1 MFSYILVFISIYNKK
16 YYMKQKKIIMTGGTG
31 RFASVFKKINNKKNI
46 FFPSKKTLDLTNIN
60 SIKKYVKKI
69 KPDYLIHCAALSRPM
84 DIHEK
89 NIDESISRN
98 IIGTCNIVK
107 ICNEQK
113 IKLIYFSTNYV
124 YAGTKGNYSED
135 DPVLPINNY
144 ALSKLGG
151 ECAVQMYKNSLIL
164 RICMSEKPFIHKKAF
179 NDVETNFMY
188 HQDFAKNL
196 LRLIDRKGIIN
207 VGGPKQIV
215 YNFAKKT
222 NLKVKPV
229 SAKKM
234 FGKKFP
240 LKQSMNIKKYLKIIK
255 N

>member
-1 MFSYILVFISIYNKK
+1 
-16 YYMKQKKIIMTGGTG
+16 MKQKKIIMTGGSG
-31 RFASVFKKINNKKNI
+31 RFAEVFKKLKNTKNI
-46 FFPSKKTLDLTNIN
+46 FFPSRKVLNLT
-60 SIKKYVKKI
+60 SISSIQKYVKKI
-69 KPDYLIHCAALSRPM
+69 KPNYLIHCAALSRPM

-89 NIDESISRN
+89 NIEESITKN

-107 ICNEQK
+107 VCSQEK

-124 YAGTKGNYSED
+124 YPGIKGNYSEN

-188 HQDFAKNL
+188 HEDFAKNL
-196 LRLIDRKGIIN
+196 LKLIDKNGVIN

-215 YNFAKKT
+215 FNFAKKT
-222 NLKVKPV
+222 NPEVKPI

-234 FGKKFP
+234 LGKKFP
-240 LKQSMNIKKYLKIIK
+240 LKQSMNINKYLKIIK

>member
-1 MFSYILVFISIYNKK
+1 MFISIYNKK

-89 NIDESISRN
+89 NIDESISKN

-107 ICNEQK
+107 ICNQEK

-188 HQDFAKNL
+188 HEDFAKNL
-196 LRLIDRKGIIN
+196 LKLIDRKGIIN

-222 NLKVKPV
+222 NLKVKPI

-234 FGKKFP
+234 FGKNFP

>member
-1 MFSYILVFISIYNKK
+1 
-16 YYMKQKKIIMTGGTG
+16 MKQKKIIMTGGTG

-188 HQDFAKNL
+188 HEDFAKNL
-196 LRLIDRKGIIN
+196 LKLIDRKGIIN

-222 NLKVKPV
+222 NLKVKPI

-234 FGKKFP
+234 FGKNFP